1 MNINSSL
8 QPISKSEKRALHTI
22 DYGNP
27 PALGLDELLA
37 AYGPGVILVLD
48 EVLQNKTTWYAT
60 YQNLWDLMK
69 YGFDVEDIRR
79 RIIHFKIH
87 ETDKKVQSLQLNH
100 FISNMILWYAFAAT
114 DSCDIMD
121 ETFIFNFVEK
131 SIEDVNN
138 FIDTKYVRE
147 IQFDADTLSAI
158 IDEMVFH
165 ITTVAKYAS
174 ILAGVGLSVLNIHK
188 TSKKFPEMNEIMYGK
203 PPANMQPHEI
213 EEYFRTR
220 AERLRDIICQ
230 SDCDLAPIFKAGKI
244 MSMGQFQEVMVGIGM
259 KPDLNGHTIPYP
271 IYSNIFVD
279 GLVTPSD
286 FLINAQAARKA
297 GIDSKNNIKD
307 PGTHSKRVADSTS
320 HIMLRDDYEMCNTTR
335 FIEYTIHDEDWLFG
349 LNGRYYYDDQDDNKM
364 KCVDA
369 FNDKH
374 LIGRTL
380 QFRSPVT
387 CNSEEGICKYCYG
400 HLFENNQSLASAG
413 AYAGIV
419 ESEPLKQN
427 TLKSKHIN
435 QTHSEAVE
443 FNEEFN
449 RDFEFITSS
458 IVLKDNAID
467 TDQAQYLLIEKI
479 YKEEEDDEVLYYCT
493 EYKVV
498 DCKAQVIYNVVPNV
512 ETKLY
517 FSKSLLTLM
526 RKSKSNKQLMIA
538 FDDIDESDSL
548 FNVQIATSVITDST
562 ARIKSLINKKG
573 ETSTTTLDKLCQDMF
588 EAKLMSNIKID
599 AVHDEMI
606 IRGLVRRKSD
616 IYKSPDFGPDGDHDD
631 YVIMSVLNSLYNTPS
646 PIESLRRPYLK
657 RQLLSPSFYTKTE
670 PSAMDPLFATALAD
684 ILPPDHPSLEKT
696 N

>member
-1 MNINSSL
+1 MNVTSAIPTL
-8 QPISKSEKRALHTI
+8 TKTEKRALHRI
-22 DYGNP
+22 DYGGP
-27 PALGLDELLA
+27 PTLELDELLEL
-37 AYGPGVILVLD
+37 YGPNVILILD

-60 YQNLWDLMK
+60 YQNLWDLIK
-69 YGFDVEDIRR
+69 YGFENVEIRK

-87 ETDKKVQSLQLNH
+87 DDDRKVQSLQLNH

-121 ETFIFNFVEK
+121 ESFIFNFNDK
-131 SIEDVNN
+131 PIEAVND
-138 FIDTKYVRE
+138 FINTKYVRE

-158 IDEMVFH
+158 IDEIVFH

-188 TSKKFPEMNEIMYGK
+188 TSKKFPEMNEIMYTK
-203 PPANMQPHEI
+203 PPVNMQPHEI
-213 EEYFRTR
+213 EEYFRNG
-220 AERLRDIICQ
+220 AQRLKEIICQ
-230 SDCDLAPIFKAGKI
+230 SDCDLSPIFKAGNI

-259 KPDLNGHTIPYP
+259 KPDLSGHTIPYP

-279 GLVTPSD
+279 GLITPAD
-286 FLINAQAARKA
+286 LFINAKAARKA
-297 GIDSKNNIKD
+297 GVDSKNNIKD

-320 HIMLRDDYEMCNTTR
+320 HIMLRDDYEMCDTTR
-335 FIEYTIHDEDWLFG
+335 FITYTIHDKDWLFG
-349 LNGRYYYDDQDDNKM
+349 LNGRYYYDDQDDNKL

-369 FNDKH
+369 FTDEH

-380 QFRSPVT
+380 QFRSPCT
-387 CNSEEGICKYCYG
+387 CNSDDHRICKYCYG
-400 HLFENNQSLASAG
+400 KLFENNSSLASAG

-435 QTHSEAVE
+435 QTNSEVVE

-458 IVLKDNAID
+458 IVLKDNSD
-467 TDQAQYLLIEKI
+467 DSGQGQYLLIEKI
-479 YKEEEDDEVLYYCT
+479 YKEEEDDDVLYYCT
-493 EYKVV
+493 DYKVV
-498 DCKAQVIYNVVPNV
+498 DAKSKVIYNVIPNV

-517 FSKSLLTLM
+517 FSKSLLSLM
-526 RKSKSNKQLMIA
+526 RKSKSNRQLMIS

-562 ARIKSLINKKG
+562 ARIKSLIGKRG
-573 ETSTTTLDKLCQDMF
+573 ETATTNLDKLCQDMF
-588 EAKLMSNIKID
+588 QAKLDSNIHIN

-616 IYKSPDFGPDGDHDD
+616 VYKFPDFGPNGDHDD
-631 YVIMSVLNSLYNTPS
+631 YEILSVLNSLYNTPS

-657 RQLLSPSFYTKTE
+657 RTLLSPNFYQKTE
-670 PSAMDPLFATALAD
+670 PSAMDPLFATSLAD
-684 ILPPDHPSLEKT
+684 ILPPDHPSLEKE
-696 N
+696 